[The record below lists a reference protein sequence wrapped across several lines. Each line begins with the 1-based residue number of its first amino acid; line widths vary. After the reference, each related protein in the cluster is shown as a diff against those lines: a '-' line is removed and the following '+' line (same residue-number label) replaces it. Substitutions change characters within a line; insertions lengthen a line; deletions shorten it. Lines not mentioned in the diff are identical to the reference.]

1 MNLDTP
7 LADNTPLI
15 TNIMIQKKDMH
26 LVMIIKIN
34 LVHLCPIQINL
45 CTIGQIQELT
55 ILNWASLSVMRML
68 MTWLDILP
76 RRDSHLTE
84 EMSPEPA
91 TPAML
96 TQVKGFTEIHIL
108 LLLGAFWQKKIWKQF
123 GTALAGK
130 GIYYYSNPRTNTNIV
145 FKLFISFKSVC
156 PSGWKEFRDNCYGF
170 VPRYM
175 SFTKAKQFCVA
186 RKVQIVLLD

>member
-68 MTWLDILP
+68 TTWLDILP
-76 RRDSHLTE
+76 RRDSQLIE
-84 EMSPEPA
+84 EMSPELA

-96 TQVKGFTEIHIL
+96 TQVKVLQKYTSYFYWVLFVKEK
-108 LLLGAFWQKKIWKQF
+108 LGIFFYSFGRKKSLKYLY
-123 GTALAGK
+123 T
-130 GIYYYSNPRTNTNIV
+130 
-145 FKLFISFKSVC
+145 VC

-186 RKVQIVLLD
+186 RKVKIVLL